1 MWSGVVLY
9 SNFLFFFGILG
20 KSWNEKESSHKK
32 SYIDLFIYVFFKK
45 KIVSK
50 KCFSYVDELLFRLS
64 LLNKGI
70 VLVLISCATVNCF
83 LIIVMGAL
91 SLSVSL
97 SILHNYQL
105 LQVLFTKTKKPSNL
119 QRLHCVQV
127 SPRAHRWLEM
137 GKVLQEM
144 KIENW
149 KKKMKKMKKMN
160 WAKELLLFFRI
171 LSVLGEFSLLTRCL
185 CTLRWVRYSSR
196 FSPSMSPLAVS
207 SYPSVPLLY
216 FLCAANFLKH
226 YRART
231 SLFSLFSSILRPPSF
246 SSFYT
251 YQFPSFPPPPFVHNG
266 C

>member
-1 MWSGVVLY
+1 M
-9 SNFLFFFGILG
+9 
-20 KSWNEKESSHKK
+20 
-32 SYIDLFIYVFFKK
+32 FIYVFFKK

-91 SLSVSL
+91 SVSL

-144 KIENW
+144 KIE
-149 KKKMKKMKKMN
+149 KKDEKDEKD
-160 WAKELLLFFRI
+160 ELSKRVVIVFPNSLSFRGVFPPNSMPLYPQMGSLLIEVFTFDESFSCLI
-171 LSVLGEFSLLTRCL
+171 LPFGPSSVLSVCS
-185 CTLRWVRYSSR
+185 
-196 FSPSMSPLAVS
+196 
-207 SYPSVPLLY
+207 
-216 FLCAANFLKH
+216 
-226 YRART
+226 
-231 SLFSLFSSILRPPSF
+231 
-246 SSFYT
+246 
-251 YQFPSFPPPPFVHNG
+251 
-266 C
+266 

>member
-1 MWSGVVLY
+1 M
-9 SNFLFFFGILG
+9 
-20 KSWNEKESSHKK
+20 
-32 SYIDLFIYVFFKK
+32 
-45 KIVSK
+45 
-50 KCFSYVDELLFRLS
+50 DELLFRLS

-97 SILHNYQL
+97 SFLHNYQL

-144 KIENW
+144 KIE
-149 KKKMKKMKKMN
+149 KKDEKDEKD
-160 WAKELLLFFRI
+160 ELSKRVVIVFPNSLSFRG
-171 LSVLGEFSLLTRCL
+171 VFPPTRCL

-216 FLCAANFLKH
+216 FLCAANFLNIIGPEH
-226 YRART
+226 PY
-231 SLFSLFSSILRPPSF
+231 SLFSLPFCVHLPSRL
-246 SSFYT
+246 STLTTSH
-251 YQFPSFPPPPFVHNG
+251 PFPPPVRT
-266 C
+266 

>member
-1 MWSGVVLY
+1 MWM
-9 SNFLFFFGILG
+9 
-20 KSWNEKESSHKK
+20 SS
-32 SYIDLFIYVFFKK
+32 YFV
-45 KIVSK
+45 
-50 KCFSYVDELLFRLS
+50 CLS
-64 LLNKGI
+64 LIRELS
-70 VLVLISCATVNCF
+70 LVLISCATVNCF

-91 SLSVSL
+91 SVSL
-97 SILHNYQL
+97 SSLHNYQL
-105 LQVLFTKTKKPSNL
+105 LQVLLTKTKKPSNL

-160 WAKELLLFFRI
+160 WAIELLLFFRI

-207 SYPSVPLLY
+207 SYPTFRSLFCTFCVQLISSNIIGPEHPY
-216 FLCAANFLKH
+216 
-226 YRART
+226 
-231 SLFSLFSSILRPPSF
+231 SLFSLPFCVHLPSRLSTLTTSHPSPPRSYITVVNTTVWPDWDCVYLLYELTL
-246 SSFYT
+246 FY
-251 YQFPSFPPPPFVHNG
+251 
-266 C
+266 